1 MSQPELLAQ
10 VARLLENAGIPYMI
24 TGSHASS
31 AMGQPRSTH
40 GIDFVVQMQADDVR
54 HLASAFAG
62 ERFGFDEVG
71 AREAIARNDMFQ
83 LHDLVGGDKV
93 DFWMLKDHPFDQ
105 QSFARR
111 VQGFAAGIPV
121 HLPTIED
128 HVLQKLRWA
137 HDYESQRQ
145 YSDALLLYEL
155 HAAKLDTPYVLRWV
169 SELQIQPTWDRMVAE
184 AKPL

>member
-40 GIDFVVQMQADDVR
+40 DIDFVVQMQADDVR

-71 AREAIARNDMFQ
+71 AKRSPEMTCS
-83 LHDLVGGDKV
+83 
-93 DFWMLKDHPFDQ
+93 
-105 QSFARR
+105 SF
-111 VQGFAAGIPV
+111 
-121 HLPTIED
+121 TI
-128 HVLQKLRWA
+128 
-137 HDYESQRQ
+137 S
-145 YSDALLLYEL
+145 S
-155 HAAKLDTPYVLRWV
+155 
-169 SELQIQPTWDRMVAE
+169 AE
-184 AKPL
+184 TRSISGC